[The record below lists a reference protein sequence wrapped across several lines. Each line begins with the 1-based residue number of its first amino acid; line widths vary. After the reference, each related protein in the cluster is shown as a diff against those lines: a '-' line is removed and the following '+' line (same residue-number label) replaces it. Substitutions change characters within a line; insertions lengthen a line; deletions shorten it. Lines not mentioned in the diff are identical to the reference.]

1 MEIMVIDMYLEDF
14 REIVSKLEQDH
25 KESEKYLDSL
35 RKIDSCLSSFICEN
49 KYTDILYF
57 QSQFLLPKLLGNE
70 LYEWVTWYLYEL
82 PCFSEDDEPHAWI
95 DDVGYVIKDLDSFMD
110 FAQHGL
116 KLPMRPKNEN
126 V

>member
-1 MEIMVIDMYLEDF
+1 MTIYLEDF
-14 REIVSKLEQDH
+14 REIVTKLENDH

-35 RKIDSCLSSFICEN
+35 RKVDSCLSSFICEN

-57 QSQFLLPKLLGNE
+57 QSQFLLPRLLGNE

-82 PCFSEDDEPHAWI
+82 PCLQEDEEPHAWV
-95 DDVGYVIKDLDSFMD
+95 DNVGYVIKDLDSFMD

-116 KLPMRPKNEN
+116 KLLMKPREK
-126 V
+126 